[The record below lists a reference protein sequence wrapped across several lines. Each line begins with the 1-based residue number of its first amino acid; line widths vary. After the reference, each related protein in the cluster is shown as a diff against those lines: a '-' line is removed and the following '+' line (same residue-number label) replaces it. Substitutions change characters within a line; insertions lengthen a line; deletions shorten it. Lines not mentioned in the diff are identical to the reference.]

1 MSDALT
7 KGSERLAQVMWKFD
21 EWDRDNT
28 ISIIAADPGV
38 KALVELAVG
47 QTMFAHCFCSH
58 LTDKCSFCRSTA
70 ALKLWEDGLEQPNLS
85 SIEDSVAEHGD
96 E

>member
-38 KALVELAVG
+38 KALVEFVRAIADAGFNVPA
-47 QTMFAHCFCSH
+47 QH
-58 LTDKCSFCRSTA
+58 
-70 ALKLWEDGLEQPNLS
+70 ALKLWARGNE
-85 SIEDSVAEHGD
+85 
-96 E
+96 